1 MRCRVRIRHRQA
13 LQHCLVD
20 TDPGGLR
27 IAFDTP
33 QRAISP
39 GQFVVFYR
47 DDDCLGGSV
56 ISRGFSTDSRK
67 QTPVNSSTVS
77 AA

>member
-1 MRCRVRIRHRQA
+1 
-13 LQHCLVD
+13 LQNCLVEA
-20 TDPGGLR
+20 DPGGLR
-27 IAFDTP
+27 LVFDAP

-47 DDDCLGGSV
+47 DDECLGGSV
-56 ISRGFSTDSRK
+56 ISRGFSTDGCK
-67 QTPVNSSTVS
+67 QTAISGSTVS